1 MSRSDADPTARL
13 LQQAAERLAAGEAV
27 AQVVVAGGRGS
38 VPGRRGARMLVG
50 QDGAR
55 LAGSVG
61 GGAVERA
68 ALEHAARLLAE
79 GVEGSST
86 VRWALGRDLGM
97 SCGGTMELTFDV
109 MRPAPWL
116 LVLGAGHIGQALC
129 RMATVAGFRVTLAD
143 ARPEWLD
150 QQGLPAAVERIEGP
164 WEALLRAVPWRPEA
178 RVVCTSP
185 GHALDEVLLRQVAA
199 VEPPPTFVGL
209 VGSRRKGELMRR
221 ALREAGVAEAFV
233 EALRVPVGLPIGAVT
248 AEEIAVSILAELVAH
263 RRSGPP
269 GGTKGGGGEE
279 PDAP

>member
-1 MSRSDADPTARL
+1 MSATVDPAARL
-13 LQQAAERLAAGEAV
+13 LQRAAERLAAGEAV
-27 AQVVVAGGRGS
+27 VQVVVAGGRGS

-55 LAGSVG
+55 LGGSVG
-61 GGAVERA
+61 GGAVEQA

-79 GVEGSST
+79 GAEGAT
-86 VRWALGRDLGM
+86 VVQWALGRDLGM

-143 ARPEWLD
+143 ARPEWLHHD
-150 QQGLPAAVERIEGP
+150 GLPEAIERVEDA
-164 WEALLRAVPWRPEA
+164 WEQLLRGVSWRPDA

-185 GHALDEVLLRQVAA
+185 GHAIDEVLLRQVAA
-199 VEPPPTFVGL
+199 AAPPPLFVGL

-221 ALREAGVAEAFV
+221 ALREAGVPADFV

-263 RRSGPP
+263 RRGAVTGGP
-269 GGTKGGGGEE
+269 EE
-279 PDAP
+279 ADTP